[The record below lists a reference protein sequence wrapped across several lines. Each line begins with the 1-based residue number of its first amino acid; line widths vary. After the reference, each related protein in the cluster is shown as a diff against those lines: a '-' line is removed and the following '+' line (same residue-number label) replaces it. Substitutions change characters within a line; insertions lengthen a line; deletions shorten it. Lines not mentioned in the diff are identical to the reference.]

1 MSLSQLLFLVVD
13 ALITTLLV
21 RMVLRR
27 RKNESDATAETPAT
41 ATGGDL
47 HTTTPPVPPAATA
60 ATSAP
65 RAATA
70 PDMPRAT
77 AVVRTPGAAAPPE
90 AGAETGS
97 LTRMFGRGQLRGLA
111 TFAAEQN
118 ERIGSVVRDRW
129 NGEPAQL
136 PAVLDALLTD
146 LEHDAEEQGL
156 WLDRE
161 TLKSMLVV
169 ALRSNRVVDSDV
181 VLEALEKVA

>member
-1 MSLSQLLFLVVD
+1 MSIDQLLFLVVD

-27 RKNESDATAETPAT
+27 RQNEASASAPSPAT
-41 ATGGDL
+41 TPSDDL
-47 HTTTPPVPPAATA
+47 RTSTTTVTLGSASVTRSPRTA
-60 ATSAP
+60 AAALAP
-65 RAATA
+65 GTTGSGA
-70 PDMPRAT
+70 
-77 AVVRTPGAAAPPE
+77 PGATP
-90 AGAETGS
+90 ETGS

-118 ERIGSVVRDRW
+118 ERISAYVRDKW
-129 NGEPAQL
+129 SGVPGQL
-136 PAVLDALLTD
+136 PAVLDALLTE
-146 LEHDAEEQGL
+146 LERDAETKGL